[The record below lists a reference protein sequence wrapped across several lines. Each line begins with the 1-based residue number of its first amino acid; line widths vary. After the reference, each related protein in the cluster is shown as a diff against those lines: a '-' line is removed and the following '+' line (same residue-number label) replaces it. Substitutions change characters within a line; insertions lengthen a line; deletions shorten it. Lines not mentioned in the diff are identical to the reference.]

1 MAYIENFKGFPKVY
15 VQPKTP
21 FQKTINTH
29 LLPKLPIDLL
39 KIVLRYSES
48 TDSYFDDI
56 VQCHEK
62 KYCQNVIRAPVEHT
76 ICSHCAHKRIKSSKL
91 S

>member
-15 VQPKTP
+15 IQPKTQ
-21 FQKTINTH
+21 FQETIDEH
-29 LLPKLPIDLL
+29 LLAKLPIDLL

-48 TDSYFDDI
+48 TDRYFDDI

-62 KYCQNVIRAPVEHT
+62 KYCQNVIRAPIGHA
-76 ICSHCAHKRIKSSKL
+76 ICSQCAYKRIKSSKL